1 MPEPAEAGVG
11 GIAGGSEIPAGGTPA
26 GGTPAGGT
34 PWVPL
39 AVLAVGLA
47 SIVLLIGADTLRQ
60 KTVLDDA
67 ARLQATGEIEAAV
80 AISHLWLEEYVSGDQ
95 VDPREVSA
103 GLERALDLAAA
114 MLGESSDRRLEIPAR
129 EGVLRRRAAE
139 LKASIEGFRALAAER
154 QVGYDLGQAVGI
166 GSDVDVE
173 YDGLFVELLAAVR
186 SLKAALEDRLLR
198 GQRSS
203 RRTFLAIVAVWG
215 LIVVFAA
222 AGLWSRERHRQ
233 RAEEALAKSREELQ
247 ESQRLEAMG
256 RLAGGLAHDINNY
269 LAAIRAQCEIVRM
282 KRSADDPIGRKMDS
296 AIRTVHKA
304 SSLLDRLLAF
314 SRQQPVEL
322 EVVDLNRVIEG
333 LATMVRPSLGE
344 NIALESRLAG
354 DLWNVEVDLAQIE
367 QVLVN
372 LLVNARDA
380 MPEGGEIV
388 IETGNRRRPG
398 VAADEQV
405 RLAVTDTGRGIPPE
419 VRDKIFEPFWTTKER
434 GAGGGLG
441 LATVYGIVRQSGGT
455 IEVESAVDRG
465 TTFEILLPR
474 CRKPV
479 SATARP
485 LSSVVTLGGNERIL
499 LVDDNR
505 DYRQS
510 TAELLEALGYQVT
523 AVADGE
529 EALSTFTAAPGDFEL
544 VLSDV
549 AMPRMGGREL
559 AGRLADSGVPV
570 ILMSGHSDEA
580 MDRLG
585 IGPHE
590 VHFSK
595 KHFSA
600 TGLARRIR
608 EALDQRRAPSP
619 ALGNGVEER

>member
-1 MPEPAEAGVG
+1 MPEPEEVASG
-11 GIAGGSEIPAGGTPA
+11 GGEI
-26 GGTPAGGT
+26 
-34 PWVPL
+34 PWVPI
-39 AVLAVGLA
+39 AVLAMGLVSVA
-47 SIVLLIGADTLRQ
+47 LLIGTDSLRQ
-60 KTVLDDA
+60 RTMLDDA
-67 ARLQATGEIEAAV
+67 ERLQAAGEIEAAV
-80 AISHLWLEEYVSGDQ
+80 AISHLWLEEYVSGDR
-95 VDPREVSA
+95 VDPREISA
-103 GLERALDLAAA
+103 GLERALDLTAA
-114 MLGESSDRRLEIPAR
+114 MLGERVDRRLEIPAG
-129 EGVLRRRAAE
+129 EGALRRRAAE
-139 LKASIEGFRALAAER
+139 LQASLEEFRALAAER
-154 QVGYDLGQAVGI
+154 QVGYDLGLEVGI
-166 GSDVDVE
+166 GSDLDVE
-173 YDGLFVELLAAVR
+173 YDGIFVELLADIR
-186 SLKAALEDRLLR
+186 TLEAALEDRLMR
-198 GQRSS
+198 GQRGS
-203 RRTFLAIVAVWG
+203 RRIFLAIVAGWS

-222 AGLWSRERHRQ
+222 AGLWSRERHRR
-233 RAEEALAKSREELQ
+233 RAEEALSESREGLQ
-247 ESQRLEAMG
+247 ESHRLEAMG

-282 KRSADDPIGRKMDS
+282 KRPAGDPIGRKMDS

-322 EVVDLNRVIEG
+322 EVIDLNRVVEG
-333 LATMVRPSLGE
+333 LKTMVRPSLGE
-344 NIALESRLAG
+344 NIRLSSRLAG

-380 MPEGGEIV
+380 MPDGGEIV
-388 IETGNRRRPG
+388 IETANRRRPASAG
-398 VAADEQV
+398 SRSGPLSGSPASGASELV
-405 RLAVTDTGRGIPPE
+405 RLAVTDTGRGIPTE

-455 IEVESAVDRG
+455 IEVESAVGRG

-474 CRKPV
+474 CRKAV
-479 SATARP
+479 SATAKP
-485 LSSVVTLGGNERIL
+485 LSSVVTLGGSERIL
-499 LVDDNR
+499 LADDNR

-510 TAELLEALGYQVT
+510 TGELLEALGYRVT

-529 EALSTFTAAPGDFEL
+529 EALATFSAAPGDFEL

-549 AMPRMGGREL
+549 AMPRMGGLEL
-559 AGRLADSGVPV
+559 AARLADSGVPV

-585 IGPHE
+585 IGPDE

-600 TGLARRIR
+600 TGLARQIR
-608 EALDQRRAPSP
+608 EALDRRRE
-619 ALGNGVEER
+619 N